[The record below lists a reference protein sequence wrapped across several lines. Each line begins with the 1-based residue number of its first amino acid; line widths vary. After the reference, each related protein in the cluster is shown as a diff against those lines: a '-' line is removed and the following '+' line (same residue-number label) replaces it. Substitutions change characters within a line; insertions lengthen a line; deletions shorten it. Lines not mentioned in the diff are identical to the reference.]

1 MAAGI
6 MSGVLKPISYSFQY
20 YSQNSADDKKTNQQY
35 SLVLYRVGVFWPD
48 SAQWNRRGTGGFSP
62 AFYYNGCIPG
72 RILPFSV
79 AVIARLLL
87 AAPVISHTPASV
99 MYTPTRRV
107 PVSV

>member
-1 MAAGI
+1 
-6 MSGVLKPISYSFQY
+6 MSGVLKPISYLFQY

-35 SLVLYRVGVFWPD
+35 SLVLYRVGVFGLIVLSGIAGGLAASVLHFTTTDAFWPHF
-48 SAQWNRRGTGGFSP
+48 A
-62 AFYYNGCIPG
+62 
-72 RILPFSV
+72 FSV